1 MKKLVTIL
9 SICLLS
15 TTYGFAQNTPE
26 AIKALC
32 LRVIDFDESKIDS
45 MRIYA
50 NQIEKEAKKINYTEG
65 VCYSY
70 RLRGI
75 ASEME
80 GKFQDASRFYLS
92 GLKFAEDK
100 KDEIAKLLML
110 SDLGSLNVSL
120 KQYEKA
126 KRYFQQALVIAQNEK
141 PQPKPKR
148 LSSFYQNLGICY
160 RNLKQIDSAL
170 YSYDK
175 AMTIKKQIGDSAGI
189 ANVGTNLSTLLTI
202 HKKDYQAAK
211 KLLDFNIAYH
221 AKIGAEDDL
230 WSDYINLIG
239 MYIPLK
245 EYDKAKKYLD
255 ESLRIAQ
262 KINSPAKIVETYEAY
277 AEYYSSIGDYKNA
290 FEYYQK
296 FHALDKEM
304 LNSETQN
311 AVLEL
316 EKKYETEK
324 KTTENK
330 LLNAELDA
338 QKKQS
343 TLWTIISFVIAL
355 LGITVLYAWYK
366 NTQKNKILTEKNDFI
381 ELQNKKLAELN
392 QEKNHLISVVSH
404 DLGSPF
410 STIKLWSG
418 ILNRNKNLDAD
429 AHEAIENINR
439 MAEQGQQ
446 MVKQILQVEKAET
459 NQHAI
464 QFTQVDVVAFTKD
477 LLEDFKPVFES
488 KEILVNFITN
498 SSSVFL
504 MTDKH
509 YLNRILENVIS
520 NAIKYSY
527 RGGNVLVSIIDQA
540 KEISIAVK
548 DEGVGMDAESQRNLF
563 SKYGKTSAQPTE
575 NESSTGLGLH
585 IVKRLLDELGGT
597 ISCQSELAKGS
608 EFTVVLKK

>member
-1 MKKLVTIL
+1 
-9 SICLLS
+9 
-15 TTYGFAQNTPE
+15 
-26 AIKALC
+26 
-32 LRVIDFDESKIDS
+32 

>member
-1 MKKLVTIL
+1 MKKIVLLLVIY
-9 SICLLS
+9 LLS
-15 TTYGFAQNTPE
+15 TTYSFSQKTAEQ
-26 AIKALC
+26 IKELC
-32 LRVIDFDESKIDS
+32 LRVIDFDEAQTDS

-50 NQIEKEAKKINYTEG
+50 NQIEKDAKAINYTEG
-65 VCYSY
+65 VCYSF

-75 ASEME
+75 ASELE
-80 GKFQDASRFYLS
+80 GKYQDASRYYLA
-92 GLKFAEDK
+92 GLKYAEDK
-100 KDEIAKLLML
+100 KDDVAKLLML

-126 KRYFQQALVIAQNEK
+126 KKYFQEALIIAQNEK

-170 YSYDK
+170 YSYNK
-175 AMTIKKQIGDSAGI
+175 AMGIKRQIGDSAGI

-211 KLLDFNIAYH
+211 KLLDFNVAYH
-221 AKIGAEDDL
+221 TKLGAEDDL
-230 WSDYINLIG
+230 WGDYINLIG

-262 KINSPAKIVETYEAY
+262 KINSPTKVVETYEAY
-277 AEYYSSIGDYKNA
+277 AEYYAEIGDFKNA

-296 FHALDKEM
+296 FHALEKEL
-304 LNSETQN
+304 LNSETQS

-330 LLNAELDA
+330 LLNSELDA

-366 NTQKNKILTEKNDFI
+366 NQQKNRVLIEKNDFI
-381 ELQNKKLAELN
+381 ELQNEKLAELN

-410 STIKLWSG
+410 STIKLWAG

-429 AHEAIENINR
+429 AKEATENITR

-459 NQHAI
+459 NRHTI
-464 QFTQVDVVAFTKD
+464 QFSKMELVGYVKD
-477 LLEDFKPVFES
+477 LVDDFKPVFEN
-488 KEILVNFITN
+488 KEISVTITSN
-498 SSSVFL
+498 ALSAYL

-509 YLNRILENVIS
+509 YLNRILENIIS

-527 RGGNVLVSIIDQA
+527 RGGKVELRVEERPN
-540 KEISIAVK
+540 EIGICVK
-548 DEGVGMDAESQRNLF
+548 DEGVGMDVESQQNLF
-563 SKYGKTSAQPTE
+563 SKYGQTAAQPTE

-597 ISCQSELAKGS
+597 ISCKSELGKGS
-608 EFTVVLKK
+608 EFTVFLKK

>member
-80 GKFQDASRFYLS
+80 GKYQDASRFYLS

-211 KLLDFNIAYH
+211 KLLDFNISYH

-230 WSDYINLIG
+230 WGDYINLIG

-245 EYDKAKKYLD
+245 EYGKAKKYLD

-277 AEYYSSIGDYKNA
+277 AEYYSSISDYKNA

-330 LLNAELDA
+330 LLNTQLDA

-343 TLWTIISFVIAL
+343 LLWLIVSSAVTLLAA
-355 LGITVLYAWYK
+355 TVLYSWYK
-366 NTQKNKILTEKNDFI
+366 NRQKNKVLTEKNDFI

-429 AHEAIENINR
+429 AHEAIDNINR

-459 NQHAI
+459 NRHSI
-464 QFTQVDVVAFTKD
+464 QFSKMDLVTYTKD
-477 LLEDFKPVFES
+477 LMDDFKPVFDN
-488 KEILVNFITN
+488 KEISVDF
-498 SSSVFL
+498 SSNAPTAYILS
-504 MTDKH
+504 DKH
-509 YLNRILENVIS
+509 YLNRILENIIS

-527 RGGNVLVSIIDQA
+527 RGGNVRIRVESNPADI
-540 KEISIAVK
+540 KISVK
-548 DEGVGMDAESQRNLF
+548 DNGVGMDAESQRNLF
-563 SKYGKTSAQPTE
+563 SKYGQTSAQPTE

-597 ISCQSELAKGS
+597 ITCQSELGKGS
-608 EFTVVLKK
+608 EFTVILKK